1 MDIEKYGFKPHRISE
16 TVTREDLFFK
26 DDFELRIINQSHL
39 LCRRKTT
46 NKNGNIEIKIR
57 FWLPIPED
65 EIVLEFLLTK
75 GLK

>member
-1 MDIEKYGFKPHRISE
+1 MDIEKFGFKPHKISE

-26 DDFELRIINQSHL
+26 DDFELRIINMSYL

-46 NKNGNIEIKIR
+46 NKKGNIEIMIR
-57 FWLPIPED
+57 FYLPIPES
-65 EIVLEFLLTK
+65 EEVLEFLLTK